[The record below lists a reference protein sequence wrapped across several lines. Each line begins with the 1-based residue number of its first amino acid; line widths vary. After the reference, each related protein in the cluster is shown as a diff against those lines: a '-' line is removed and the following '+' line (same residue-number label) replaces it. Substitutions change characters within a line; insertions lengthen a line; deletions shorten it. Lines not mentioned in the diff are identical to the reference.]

1 MARTSRAEWAK
12 RVERW
17 KDSGL
22 TAKEFGAETEVN
34 PSTLSFWSWKLGSE
48 QREGHRTSTA
58 PSPQSRKRGAELKP
72 KRNKTAA
79 RLVEV
84 STVVTSSPP
93 MLEVLLG
100 SGARVR
106 VPAGFDE
113 ATLTRVV
120 RAVEAAR

>member
-22 TAKEFGAETEVN
+22 TAKEFGAETGVN

-48 QREGHRTSTA
+48 QREGRRTSTA
-58 PSPQSRKRGAELKP
+58 PSPHSRKRGAEP
-72 KRNKTAA
+72 KRDKPAA

-93 MLEVLLG
+93 MLEVVLG
-100 SGARVR
+100 RGARVR

-120 RAVEAAR
+120 RAVEAAQ